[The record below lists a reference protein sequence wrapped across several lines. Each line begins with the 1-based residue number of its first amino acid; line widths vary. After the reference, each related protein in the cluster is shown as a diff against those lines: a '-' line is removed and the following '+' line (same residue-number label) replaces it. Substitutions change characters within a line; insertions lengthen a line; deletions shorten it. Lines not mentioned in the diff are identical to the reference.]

1 MTKDSKY
8 DNNLSENGQL
18 QLNQYFR
25 RRSSF
30 QEKRKPSLEKD
41 LVLQNNGCDDLES
54 VRIKIK

>member
-1 MTKDSKY
+1 VAECILRDYSLKEAMTKDSKY

-30 QEKRKPSLEKD
+30 
-41 LVLQNNGCDDLES
+41 
-54 VRIKIK
+54 